1 MASVLIP
8 LTNDGYQLMELVLN
22 AKPLRLTVWRQVS
35 DGDWYYSLEGQDG
48 VSILDGWRMVEG
60 NVDLLAGVTP
70 DLLAGELTVRGS
82 DAPLGASPWGIDHY
96 LVYDALAEI

>member
-1 MASVLIP
+1 
-8 LTNDGYQLMELVLN
+8 MELVLDG
-22 AKPLRLTVWRQVS
+22 KPLRLMVWWQVS
-35 DGDWYYSLEGQDG
+35 DRDWYCALEGQDG
-48 VSILDGWRMVEG
+48 TSILDGWRMVEG

-96 LVYDALAEI
+96 LVYTDALAKI